1 MQKLKALIV
10 KYREAI
16 SYLIFGGLTTLVSLG
31 TYALFVGG
39 LGLPVTGGNV
49 LSWICA
55 VAFAFVTNKLWVF
68 RSERR
73 GLAAWLLEAVK
84 FVAGRLATGAVEL
97 FGLPLLM
104 HLGLDQTILGIEGAA
119 AKVVVT
125 VVVIILNYFI
135 SKFIVFRKQK
145 EDKPDA

>member
-1 MQKLKALIV
+1 MQKLKALLI
-10 KYREAI
+10 KYREAV

-31 TYALFVGG
+31 TYALFVGA
-39 LGLPVTGGNV
+39 LGLPPTGGNA
-49 LSWICA
+49 LSWVCA

-73 GLAAWLLEAVK
+73 GLAAWLLEAAK
-84 FVAGRLATGAVEL
+84 FTAGRLATGAVEL

-104 HLGLDQTILGIEGAA
+104 RMGLDQTIFGIEGAA

-125 VVVIILNYFI
+125 VVIIVLNYFI
-135 SKFIVFRKQK
+135 SKFLVFRKK
-145 EDKPDA
+145 TGE